1 MAEFLDSFAIPSI
14 PARPDD
20 RWLYPW
26 GLAYAAVGAASL
38 LVPLYGMA
46 LGGDALL
53 VGLLAATGA
62 VAGVPGG
69 IAAGRVATEPSNR
82 WPALASSL
90 AAILLSLAAL
100 PLLVDPWLLVV
111 PNAVIW
117 LAVAV
122 ATPVLNLTVV
132 ENRPEPQWTE
142 RISRLNAAQGYGW
155 VGGLLAGAGW
165 TNALGG
171 DPVFVQRTFFAL
183 SAATV
188 LVAAGLVWAWY
199 PCREGPFL
207 SLRALREAATN
218 PDGVV
223 QYHTA
228 NSPYGIQRAYW
239 RLSARLRRT
248 MRPRNHALGIYL
260 AAVFCFFAGFAVV
273 FGPLP
278 AYLVHIGLTSDEV
291 FLLFVAASGSTAVFY
306 AWTGS
311 LIRRGSTS
319 RAHASALVVRGV
331 ALPAVPLAVTLTDSL
346 AALLVVF
353 AVIGAAWSVIVVTA
367 TELVGRLSAV
377 DRRGQAFGAFTALSG
392 LGTAI
397 GSAVGG
403 TLAVRVGYGAMF
415 LLAVAV
421 VVLGAGLSLLA
432 WRRNR
437 APL

>member
-1 MAEFLDSFAIPSI
+1 MSTYLDSFATSSI
-14 PARPDD
+14 ASPPED

-38 LVPLYGMA
+38 LVPLYAMA

-69 IAAGRVATEPSNR
+69 IAAGRVATEPANR
-82 WPALASSL
+82 WPTL

-100 PLLVDPWLLVV
+100 PLMAEPWLLLL
-111 PNAVIW
+111 PNAAIW
-117 LAVAV
+117 LAVAI
-122 ATPVLNLTVV
+122 PVLNLTVI
-132 ENRPEPQWTE
+132 ENRPEPQWTA

-155 VGGLLAGAGW
+155 VGGLLAGAVW

-183 SAATV
+183 SAVAVLIAT
-188 LVAAGLVWAWY
+188 GLVWAWY
-199 PCREGPFL
+199 TSREGPFL
-207 SLRALREAATN
+207 SLRTLLEATTN
-218 PDGVV
+218 PGEVA

-228 NSPYGIQRAYW
+228 NSPYGIQRTYW

-248 MRPRNHALGIYL
+248 IRPRNHALGIYL

-291 FLLFVAASGSTAVFY
+291 FLLFVAASGSTALFY
-306 AWTGS
+306 AWTGAVVK
-311 LIRRGSTS
+311 RGSTS
-319 RAHASALVVRGV
+319 RAHASALVVHGV
-331 ALPAVPLAVTLTDSL
+331 ALPAVPVAVMLTDSL

-392 LGTAI
+392 LGGAI

-403 TLAVRVGYGAMF
+403 ALAVRVGYGAMF
-415 LLAVAV
+415 LVALTV
-421 VVLGAGLSLLA
+421 VVVGAGLSLLA
-432 WRRNR
+432 WRRNQPP
-437 APL
+437 A